1 MALRHHHEW
10 KLSLMAASYEALQL
24 GSSFSSQLSD
34 SIFKGHSKA
43 PRKALYEMFLPL
55 FPNI

>member
-1 MALRHHHEW
+1 
-10 KLSLMAASYEALQL
+10 MAASYEALQL
-24 GSSFSSQLSD
+24 GSAFSSQLSD